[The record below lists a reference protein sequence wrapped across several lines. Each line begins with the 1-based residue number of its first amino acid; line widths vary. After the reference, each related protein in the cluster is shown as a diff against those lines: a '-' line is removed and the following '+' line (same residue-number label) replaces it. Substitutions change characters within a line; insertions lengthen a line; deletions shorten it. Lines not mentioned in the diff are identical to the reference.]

1 MESPSAI
8 VSSDPGD
15 FLSVINAAID
25 HPTEV
30 AAPAETP
37 AAQEEVSPA
46 LDLKPS
52 TPKESKSTETKKGA
66 DALLGDEEEPAE
78 EGAEADEAD
87 DTPDEIKSDKKAA
100 YKWGELRAE
109 AKQAKVLA
117 KEVEQL
123 RQQLA
128 EREKLR
134 DADPLKQ
141 EAEELRKKY
150 DDLEK
155 EAYVWKIEK
164 TSAWKN
170 EVEKPIAIIREGI
183 ENIAKEY
190 EVSEELLFEAFADG
204 NMKSRA
210 EKFDQIFE
218 HLPRIVQNELAR
230 LDAAATDVSRRKA
243 ELESNAEQAYKELTQ
258 RETETTEKQKLESKA
273 AQLRAIESDMAKIKK
288 VAANFVYDDSP
299 PENVIREI
307 EQEVGAT
314 SFEDMTTEEKAFAI
328 IASAALPKMNKTV
341 VELRK
346 QIAGYKK
353 EIAQITNS
361 RPGGAASASNSA
373 KGQPDGKGFLEAIGI
388 A

>member
-25 HPTEV
+25 NPTEV
-30 AAPAETP
+30 AAPVETP

-52 TPKESKSTETKKGA
+52 TPKEPKSTETKKGA
-66 DALLGDEEEPAE
+66 DALLGEEESTE
-78 EGAEADEAD
+78 EATETDEAD
-87 DTPDEIKSDKKAA
+87 DTPDEIKEDKKAA

-128 EREKLR
+128 EKEKLR

-150 DDLEK
+150 EDLEK

-170 EVEKPIAIIREGI
+170 EVEKPIAAIRESI
-183 ENIAKEY
+183 ETIAKEY

-210 EKFDQIFE
+210 AKFDQIFE
-218 HLPRIVQNELAR
+218 HLPRIVQNELSR
-230 LDAAATDVSRRKA
+230 LDSEATAVSRRKA
-243 ELESNAEQAYKELTQ
+243 ELETNAEQAYKELTQ
-258 RETETTEKQKLESKA
+258 RETETT
-273 AQLRAIESDMAKIKK
+273 
-288 VAANFVYDDSP
+288 
-299 PENVIREI
+299 
-307 EQEVGAT
+307 
-314 SFEDMTTEEKAFAI
+314 
-328 IASAALPKMNKTV
+328 
-341 VELRK
+341 
-346 QIAGYKK
+346 
-353 EIAQITNS
+353 
-361 RPGGAASASNSA
+361 
-373 KGQPDGKGFLEAIGI
+373 
-388 A
+388 

>member
-25 HPTEV
+25 NPTEV
-30 AAPAETP
+30 AAPVETP

-52 TPKESKSTETKKGA
+52 TPKEPKSTETKKGA
-66 DALLGDEEEPAE
+66 DALLGDEESTE
-78 EGAEADEAD
+78 EAAGADEAD
-87 DTPDEIKSDKKAA
+87 DTPDEIKEDKKAA

-128 EREKLR
+128 EKEKLR

-150 DDLEK
+150 EDLEK

-170 EVEKPIAIIREGI
+170 EVEKPIASIRESI
-183 ENIAKEY
+183 ETIAKEY
-190 EVSEELLFEAFADG
+190 EVSEDLLFEAFADG

-218 HLPRIVQNELAR
+218 HLPRIVQNELSR
-230 LDAAATDVSRRKA
+230 LDSEATSVSRRKA
-243 ELESNAEQAYKELTQ
+243 ELEANAEQAYKELTQ

-273 AQLRAIESDMAKIKK
+273 AQLRAIEADMAKIKK
-288 VAANFVYDDSP
+288 VAANFVHDDTP

-307 EQEVGAT
+307 EQEVGSA

-328 IASAALPKMNKTV
+328 IAASALPRMNKTV
-341 VELRK
+341 VALRK
-346 QIAGYKK
+346 QIDGYKK
-353 EIAQITNS
+353 EIAKI
-361 RPGGAASASNSA
+361 GGARPSGAPSASNSA

>member
-25 HPTEV
+25 SPTEV
-30 AAPAETP
+30 ASPVETP

-66 DALLGDEEEPAE
+66 DALLGDEESTEEAAE
-78 EGAEADEAD
+78 TDEAD
-87 DTPDEIKSDKKAA
+87 DTPDEIKEDKKAA

-128 EREKLR
+128 EKEKLR

-150 DDLEK
+150 EDLEK

-170 EVEKPIAIIREGI
+170 EVEKPIASIRESI
-183 ENIAKEY
+183 ETIAKEY

-210 EKFDQIFE
+210 AKFDQIFE
-218 HLPRIVQNELAR
+218 HLPRIVQNELSR
-230 LDAAATDVSRRKA
+230 LDSEATAVSRRKA
-243 ELESNAEQAYKELTQ
+243 ELEANAEQAYKELTQ

-273 AQLRAIESDMAKIKK
+273 AQLRAIEADMAKIKK
-288 VAANFVYDDSP
+288 VAANFVHDDTP

-328 IASAALPKMNKTV
+328 IAASALPRMNKTV
-341 VELRK
+341 VALRK
-346 QIAGYKK
+346 QIDGYKS
-353 EIAQITNS
+353 EIAKIGGV
-361 RPGGAASASNSA
+361 RPGGAPSASNSA

-388 A
+388 V

>member
-25 HPTEV
+25 NPTEV
-30 AAPAETP
+30 AAPVETP

-52 TPKESKSTETKKGA
+52 TPKEPKSTETKKGA
-66 DALLGDEEEPAE
+66 DALLGDEESTEEAAE
-78 EGAEADEAD
+78 TDEAD
-87 DTPDEIKSDKKAA
+87 DTPDEIKEDKKAA

-128 EREKLR
+128 EKEKLR

-150 DDLEK
+150 EDLEK

-170 EVEKPIAIIREGI
+170 EVEKPIASIRESI
-183 ENIAKEY
+183 ETIAKEY
-190 EVSEELLFEAFADG
+190 EVSEDLLFEAFADG

-218 HLPRIVQNELAR
+218 HLPRIVQNELSR
-230 LDAAATDVSRRKA
+230 LDSEATSVSRRKA
-243 ELESNAEQAYKELTQ
+243 ELEANAEQAYKELTQ

-273 AQLRAIESDMAKIKK
+273 AQLRAIEADMAKIKK
-288 VAANFVYDDSP
+288 VAANFVHDDTP

-307 EQEVGAT
+307 EQEVGSA

-328 IASAALPKMNKTV
+328 IAASALPRMNKTV
-341 VELRK
+341 VALRK
-346 QIAGYKK
+346 QIDGYKK
-353 EIAQITNS
+353 EIAKI
-361 RPGGAASASNSA
+361 GGARPSGAPSASNSA

>member
-8 VSSDPGD
+8 ASSDPGD
-15 FLSVINAAID
+15 FLSVINNVLD
-25 HPTEV
+25 HPQEV
-30 AAPAETP
+30 APPVETP
-37 AAQEEVSPA
+37 VEEPVPT

-52 TPKESKSTETKKGA
+52 TPKSTTETKKGA
-66 DALLGDEEEPAE
+66 DALLGDDEETP
-78 EGAEADEAD
+78 EADVAEPEEAD
-87 DTPDEIKSDKKAA
+87 DTPEEIKADKKAS

-123 RQQLA
+123 KQQLA

-141 EAEELRKKY
+141 EAEEIRKKY
-150 DDLEK
+150 EELEK

-170 EVEKPIAIIREGI
+170 EVEKPINHIRESI
-183 ENIAKEY
+183 QNIAKEY
-190 EVSEELLFEAFADG
+190 EISEDLLFEAFADG
-204 NMKSRA
+204 DMKSRA
-210 EKFDQIFE
+210 KKFDDVFE

-243 ELESNAEQAYKELTQ
+243 ELEANAEQAYKELTQ
-258 RETETTEKQKLESKA
+258 RESEMTEKQKTELRA
-273 AQLRAIESDMAKIKK
+273 AQMRAIESDMAKIKK
-288 VAANFVYDDSP
+288 VAANFVHENKP

-307 EQEVGAT
+307 EQEASAT
-314 SFEDMTTEEKAFAI
+314 SFDDMTTQEKAWAA
-328 IASAALPKMNKTV
+328 IASVALPKMNKTV

-346 QIAGYKK
+346 QIAAYKA
-353 EIAQITNS
+353 EIENISNA
-361 RPGGAASASNSA
+361 RPGGTPSASSSA
-373 KGQPDGKGFLEAIGI
+373 KGQPDGRSFLEATGI
-388 A
+388 L

>member
-25 HPTEV
+25 NPV
-30 AAPAETP
+30 DVSAPAETP

-66 DALLGDEEEPAE
+66 DALLGDEESTEEAAE
-78 EGAEADEAD
+78 TDEAD
-87 DTPDEIKSDKKAA
+87 DTPDEIKEDKKAA

-128 EREKLR
+128 EKEKLR

-141 EAEELRKKY
+141 EAEELRRKY
-150 DDLEK
+150 EDLEK

-170 EVEKPIAIIREGI
+170 EVEKPIAAIRESI
-183 ENIAKEY
+183 ETIAKEY

-210 EKFDQIFE
+210 AKFDQIFE
-218 HLPRIVQNELAR
+218 HLPRIVQNELSR
-230 LDAAATDVSRRKA
+230 LDSEATAVSRRKA
-243 ELESNAEQAYKELTQ
+243 ELEANAEQAYKELTQ

-273 AQLRAIESDMAKIKK
+273 AQLRAIEADMAKVRK
-288 VAANFVYDDSP
+288 VASHFVYDDTP
-299 PENVIREI
+299 PEDVIREI
-307 EQEVGAT
+307 EQEVRST
-314 SFEDMTTEEKAFAI
+314 SFDDMTTQEKAWAA
-328 IASAALPKMNKTV
+328 IASVALPKMNNAV
-341 VELRK
+341 IELRK

-353 EIAQITNS
+353 EIAQMANS
-361 RPGGAASASNSA
+361 RPSGSASASNSA

-388 A
+388 V

>member
-8 VSSDPGD
+8 ASSDPGD
-15 FLSVINAAID
+15 FLSVINNVLD
-25 HPTEV
+25 NPQEV
-30 AAPAETP
+30 AAPPVETP
-37 AAQEEVSPA
+37 VEEPVPT

-52 TPKESKSTETKKGA
+52 TPKSTAETKKGA
-66 DALLGDEEEPAE
+66 DALLGDDEETP
-78 EGAEADEAD
+78 EADAAEPEEAD
-87 DTPDEIKSDKKAA
+87 DTPEEIKSDKKAS

-141 EAEELRKKY
+141 EADELRKKY
-150 DDLEK
+150 DELEK

-170 EVEKPIAIIREGI
+170 EVEKPINHIRESI
-183 ENIAKEY
+183 QNIAKEY
-190 EVSEELLFEAFADG
+190 EISEDLLFDAFSDG
-204 NMKSRA
+204 DMKSRA
-210 EKFDQIFE
+210 KKFDDVFE

-243 ELESNAEQAYKELTQ
+243 ELEANAEQAYKELTQ
-258 RETETTEKQKLESKA
+258 RESEMTEKQKTEIKA
-273 AQLRAIESDMAKIKK
+273 AQMRAVEADMAKIRK
-288 VAANFVYDDSP
+288 VAANFVHDDTP

-328 IASAALPKMNKTV
+328 IAASALPRMNKTV
-341 VELRK
+341 VALRK
-346 QIAGYKK
+346 QIESYKK
-353 EIAQITNS
+353 EVGKISGT
-361 RPGGAASASNSA
+361 RPGGTSSGSNPA
-373 KGQPDGKGFLEAIGI
+373 KGQPDGRPFLEAVGI
-388 A
+388 L

>member
-25 HPTEV
+25 NPTEV
-30 AAPAETP
+30 AAPVETP

-52 TPKESKSTETKKGA
+52 TPKEPKSTETKKGA
-66 DALLGDEEEPAE
+66 DALLGEEESTE
-78 EGAEADEAD
+78 EATETDEAD
-87 DTPDEIKSDKKAA
+87 DTPDEIKEDKKAA

-128 EREKLR
+128 EKEKLR

-150 DDLEK
+150 EDLEK

-170 EVEKPIAIIREGI
+170 EVEKPIAAIRESI
-183 ENIAKEY
+183 ETIAKEY

-210 EKFDQIFE
+210 AKFDQIFE
-218 HLPRIVQNELAR
+218 HLPRIVQNELSR
-230 LDAAATDVSRRKA
+230 LDSEATAVSRRKA
-243 ELESNAEQAYKELTQ
+243 ELETNAEQAYKELTQ

-273 AQLRAIESDMAKIKK
+273 AQLRAIEADMAKVRK
-288 VAANFVYDDSP
+288 VAANFVYDDTP

-307 EQEVGAT
+307 EQEVNAT
-314 SFEDMTTEEKAFAI
+314 SFDDMTTQEKAWAA
-328 IASAALPKMNKTV
+328 IASVALPKMNNAV

-346 QIAGYKK
+346 KIKGYKE
-353 EIAQITNS
+353 EIAKITNS
-361 RPGGAASASNSA
+361 LPGGSASASNSA

-388 A
+388 V

>member
-8 VSSDPGD
+8 ASSDPGD
-15 FLSVINAAID
+15 FLSVINNVLD
-25 HPTEV
+25 NPQEV
-30 AAPAETP
+30 AAPP
-37 AAQEEVSPA
+37 VEEPVPT

-52 TPKESKSTETKKGA
+52 TPKSTTETKKGA
-66 DALLGDEEEPAE
+66 DALLGDDEEAP
-78 EGAEADEAD
+78 EADATEPEEAD
-87 DTPDEIKSDKKAA
+87 DTPEEIKSDKKAS

-141 EAEELRKKY
+141 EADELRKKY
-150 DDLEK
+150 EELEK

-170 EVEKPIAIIREGI
+170 EVEKPINHIRESI
-183 ENIAKEY
+183 QNIAKEY
-190 EVSEELLFEAFADG
+190 EISEDLLFDAFADG
-204 NMKSRA
+204 DMKSRA
-210 EKFDQIFE
+210 KKFDDVFE

-243 ELESNAEQAYKELTQ
+243 ELEANAEQAYKELTQ
-258 RETETTEKQKLESKA
+258 RESEMTEKQKTEIKA
-273 AQLRAIESDMAKIKK
+273 AQMRAVESDMAKIRK
-288 VAANFVYDDSP
+288 VAANFVADDTP

-328 IASAALPKMNKTV
+328 IAASALPRMNKTV

-346 QIAGYKK
+346 QIAAYKK
-353 EIAQITNS
+353 EVGKISGT
-361 RPGGAASASNSA
+361 RPGGIPSASNAA
-373 KGQPDGKGFLEAIGI
+373 KGQADGKGFLEAVGI
-388 A
+388 I

>member
-8 VSSDPGD
+8 ASSDPGD
-15 FLSVINAAID
+15 FLSVINNVLD
-25 HPTEV
+25 HPQEV
-30 AAPAETP
+30 AAPPVETP
-37 AAQEEVSPA
+37 VEEPVPT
-46 LDLKPS
+46 LDLKP
-52 TPKESKSTETKKGA
+52 TKKGA
-66 DALLGDEEEPAE
+66 DALLGDDEEAP
-78 EGAEADEAD
+78 EADAAEPEEAD
-87 DTPDEIKSDKKAA
+87 DTPEEIKSDKKAS

-141 EAEELRKKY
+141 EADELRKKY
-150 DDLEK
+150 DELEK

-170 EVEKPIAIIREGI
+170 EVEKPINHIRESI
-183 ENIAKEY
+183 QNIAKEY
-190 EVSEELLFEAFADG
+190 EISEDLLFDAFADG
-204 NMKSRA
+204 DMKSRA
-210 EKFDQIFE
+210 KKFDDVFE

-230 LDAAATDVSRRKA
+230 LDAAATDVSRRKT
-243 ELESNAEQAYKELTQ
+243 ELEANAEQAYKELTQ
-258 RETETTEKQKLESKA
+258 RESEMTEKQKTELKA
-273 AQLRAIESDMAKIKK
+273 AQMRAVEADMAKIRK
-288 VAANFVYDDSP
+288 VAANFVHDDTP

-328 IASAALPKMNKTV
+328 IAASALPRMNKTV
-341 VELRK
+341 VALRK
-346 QIAGYKK
+346 QIESYKK
-353 EIAQITNS
+353 EVGKISGT
-361 RPGGAASASNSA
+361 RPGGTPSASNSA
-373 KGQPDGKGFLEAIGI
+373 KGQPDGRSFLEATGI
-388 A
+388 I

>member
-25 HPTEV
+25 NPTEV
-30 AAPAETP
+30 AAPVETP
-37 AAQEEVSPA
+37 AAQEDVSPA

-66 DALLGDEEEPAE
+66 DALLGDEESTEEAAE
-78 EGAEADEAD
+78 TDEAD
-87 DTPDEIKSDKKAA
+87 DTPDEIKEDKKAA

-128 EREKLR
+128 EKEKLR

-150 DDLEK
+150 EDLEK

-170 EVEKPIAIIREGI
+170 EVEKPIAAIRESI

-210 EKFDQIFE
+210 AKFDQIFE
-218 HLPRIVQNELAR
+218 HLPRIVQNELSR
-230 LDAAATDVSRRKA
+230 LDSEATAVSRRKA

-273 AQLRAIESDMAKIKK
+273 AQLRAIEADMAKIKK
-288 VAANFVYDDSP
+288 VAANFVHDDTP

-314 SFEDMTTEEKAFAI
+314 SFEDMTTEEKAWAA
-328 IASAALPKMNKTV
+328 IASVALPKMNKAV

-353 EIAQITNS
+353 EIAQMTNS
-361 RPGGAASASNSA
+361 RPGGSASASNSA